1 MLLVE
6 LASDERSGKPLDA
19 FRIAI
24 FNAGVSCKEN
34 IARSYVDE
42 RLKDYRGTFR
52 SILNITPI

>member
-24 FNAGVSCKEN
+24 FNAGVPWKE
-34 IARSYVDE
+34 IDE
-42 RLKDYRGTFR
+42 CLNDYRDTFR
-52 SILNITPI
+52 SILNITRI